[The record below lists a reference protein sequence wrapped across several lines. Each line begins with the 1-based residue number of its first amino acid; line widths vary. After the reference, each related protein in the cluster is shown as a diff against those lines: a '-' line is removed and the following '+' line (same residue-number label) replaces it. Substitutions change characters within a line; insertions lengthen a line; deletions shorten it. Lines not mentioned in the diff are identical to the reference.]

1 MINKINFDIFN
12 NDTKYFKKKFKV
24 YEYPWSMMTYER
36 DIILRTD
43 NIPCIS
49 VLIMSII
56 LKILE

>member
-1 MINKINFDIFN
+1 MMNKVNYDIFD

-24 YEYPWSMMTYER
+24 YQYPWSMMTYER
-36 DIILRTD
+36 DDVLITD

-56 LKILE
+56 LKLLE